1 MEWVAIV
8 GIVVWLGF
16 CWMVGRDRGTALP
29 LVSSQVIDYSQET
42 AMSPTVNTHA
52 EMLMAWCD
60 EQRKAEAQ
68 RVAEISSPEY
78 RHLPTNIH
86 HGPLD

>member
-1 MEWVAIV
+1 MGCNACRILLE
-8 GIVVWLGF
+8 
-16 CWMVGRDRGTALP
+16 VGRDRGTAFP

-42 AMSPTVNTHA
+42 AVSPLVDANV
-52 EMLMAWCD
+52 EMLSAYWD
-60 EQRKAEAQ
+60 QQKKKI
-68 RVAEISSPEY
+68 AEISSPEY

>member
-1 MEWVAIV
+1 MEWIAIS
-8 GIVVWLGF
+8 GIVIWLGF
-16 CWMVGRDRGTALP
+16 CWMVGRDRGTSLP
-29 LVSSQVIDYSQET
+29 LVSSQVIDYSQKI
-42 AMSPTVNTHA
+42 AVSPLVDANV

-60 EQRKAEAQ
+60 EQRKEEAQ

-86 HGPLD
+86 HRPLD

>member
-1 MEWVAIV
+1 MEWIAIV
-8 GIVVWLGF
+8 GIVIWLGF
-16 CWMVGRDRGTALP
+16 CWMVGRDRGTTLP

-42 AMSPTVNTHA
+42 AVSSLVNAHT
-52 EMLMAWCD
+52 EMLSAYC
-60 EQRKAEAQ
+60 EQQKKEIAQ

>member
-16 CWMVGRDRGTALP
+16 CWMVGRDRGTAFP

-42 AMSPTVNTHA
+42 AVSPTVDTHV

-60 EQRKAEAQ
+60 EQRKEEEIGRASCRE
-68 RVAEISSPEY
+68 RV
-78 RHLPTNIH
+78 
-86 HGPLD
+86 